1 MDAKRPRLPPI
12 PEKKP
17 MREPSK
23 PVAQDNAKLKRA
35 GIIGIAIAVVIVG
48 AGMTTRLFAKQ
59 ELKSWTA
66 EQAMPTVSAIHPA
79 RDGDARDLSLPGSV
93 EAWSQAP
100 VYARTDGYL
109 KGWYVDIGAPVTS
122 GELLAEIDTPDV
134 DQQVAAATANLATA
148 RAQLALADSTAKRWD
163 RLVAQ
168 DAVSKQE
175 ADEKRGDLA
184 VRRAMASAA
193 LADVDRLRTLQ
204 SFRRIV
210 APFDGVVTSR
220 STDVGALIV
229 SGNAAAR
236 PLFTVADTK
245 KMRVYVRVPQSYSA
259 SIKAGMSA
267 KLVLPEYPGRSFDAK
282 LISTSDAVTDGSGTM
297 LVQLMVDN
305 AEGLLKPGAYAQVSF
320 SLPSEGNAVLVPS
333 SALVFRK
340 DGLTVAVLGKDNRVT
355 LKQVKIARD
364 FGANVEIASGLSA
377 NDLIVDSPPD
387 SLADGDEVHV
397 LQAKDQSSNA
407 RS

>member
-1 MDAKRPRLPPI
+1 
-12 PEKKP
+12 
-17 MREPSK
+17 
-23 PVAQDNAKLKRA
+23 
-35 GIIGIAIAVVIVG
+35 
-48 AGMTTRLFAKQ
+48 MTTRLFAKQ

-66 EQAMPTVSAIHPA
+66 EQAMPTVSAIHPS
-79 RDGDARDLSLPGSV
+79 RDRDARDLSLPGSV

-100 VYARTDGYL
+100 VYARTNGYL
-109 KGWYVDIGAPVTS
+109 KGWYVDIGASVKS

-148 RAQLALADSTAKRWD
+148 RAQLSLADSTAKRWD

-259 SIKAGMSA
+259 NIKSGMAA
-267 KLVLPEYPGRSFDAK
+267 KLALPEYPGRSFDAK
-282 LISTSDAVTDGSGTM
+282 LVNTSDAVTDGSGTM

-320 SLPSEGNAVLVPS
+320 ALPSEGDGVLVPS

-340 DGLTVAVLGKDNRVT
+340 DGLTVAVVDGSGHVT
-355 LKQVKIARD
+355 LKPVKIARD
-364 FGANVEIASGLSA
+364 FGAKVEIASGLSA

-387 SLADGDEVHV
+387 SLAEGDQVHV
-397 LQAKDQSSNA
+397 LQAKDQNTNA

>member
-1 MDAKRPRLPPI
+1 
-12 PEKKP
+12 

-23 PVAQDNAKLKRA
+23 PFAQDNAKLKRA
-35 GIIGIAIAVVIVG
+35 GIVGIAIAVVVVG

-100 VYARTDGYL
+100 VYARTNGYL
-109 KGWYVDIGAPVTS
+109 KGWYVDIGAPVKS

-259 SIKAGMSA
+259 NIKAGMSA

-320 SLPSEGNAVLVPS
+320 SLPSEGDGVLVPS

-340 DGLTVAVLGKDNRVT
+340 NGLTVAVVDGDGHVK
-355 LKQVKIARD
+355 LKPVKIARD

-377 NDLIVDSPPD
+377 TDLIVDSPPD
-387 SLADGDEVHV
+387 SLADGDQVHV

>member
-1 MDAKRPRLPPI
+1 
-12 PEKKP
+12 
-17 MREPSK
+17 MREPSN
-23 PVAQDNAKLKRA
+23 PVTQDNRKLKRA
-35 GIIGIAIAVVIVG
+35 GLIGIAAAVVIVG

-66 EQAMPTVSAIHPA
+66 EQAMPTVSAVHPS
-79 RDGDARDLSLPGSV
+79 RDGDARTLSLPGSV

-100 VYARTDGYL
+100 VYARTNGYL
-109 KGWYVDIGAPVTS
+109 KGWYADIGTQVKAGQV
-122 GELLAEIDTPDV
+122 LAEIDTPDV

-148 RAQLALADSTAKRWD
+148 KAQLVLAESTARRWD

-168 DAVSKQE
+168 DAVSMQDAE
-175 ADEKRGDLA
+175 EKRGDLA

-259 SIKAGMSA
+259 SIKTGMTA
-267 KLVLPEYPGRSFDAK
+267 KLSLPEYPGRTFDAK
-282 LISTSDAVTDGSGTM
+282 LVNTSDAVTDQSGTM
-297 LVQLMVDN
+297 LVQLSADN
-305 AEGLLKPGAYAQVSF
+305 ADGLLKPGSYAQVSF
-320 SLPSEGNAVLVPS
+320 ELPSEGDAVLVPA

-340 DGLTVAVLGKDNRVT
+340 DGLTVAVVDRNGKVM
-355 LKQVKIARD
+355 LKPVKIARD
-364 FGANVEIASGLSA
+364 FGANVEIASGLTVH
-377 NDLIVDSPPD
+377 DLIVDSPPD
-387 SLADGDEVHV
+387 ALADGDQVHV
-397 LQAKDQSSNA
+397 LDAKSQVSNA
-407 RS
+407 RG